1 MDACVG
7 RSLGPQLL
15 DEMPHTASEK
25 SYALYFSLNST
36 SCPVSDDRSH
46 CRPPT
51 SATHG
56 PLLTVDAPGAS
67 VGASCGGW

>member
-1 MDACVG
+1 M
-7 RSLGPQLL
+7 
-15 DEMPHTASEK
+15 
-25 SYALYFSLNST
+25 YFSLNNT

-56 PLLTVDAPGAS
+56 PLLTMDAPGAS